1 MKKLRG
7 YIFSRP
13 FYGERVPQNI
23 QNLVIRNYCE
33 KNAFIYLLSIVE
45 YCIEETFLNLNLAI
59 SQLKNCDGIVS
70 YSLFQLPANEFMRKE
85 IVLKTLKAKKEIHFA
100 LENMKILK
108 LEDYYKISDILKN
121 NPINKRNYNI
131 FRNHVHD
138 FTNTLHQNY
147 IECYICKTRKI
158 NETNEI
164 FRPHLIC
171 LHEMY
176 INELRIKKEYISKS
190 IIIKYVNKL
199 EPKRLFYCLNKPAR
213 NKACVR

>member
-33 KNAFIYLLSIVE
+33 KNSFIYLLSIVE

-59 SQLKNCDGIVS
+59 SQLKNCDGIVA
-70 YSLFQLPANEFMRKE
+70 YSLFQLPANQSKRKE

-108 LEDYYKISDILKN
+108 LEDYYKISDILNVK
-121 NPINKRNYNI
+121 K
-131 FRNHVHD
+131 
-138 FTNTLHQNY
+138 TLF
-147 IECYICKTRKI
+147 ECPKI
-158 NETNEI
+158 
-164 FRPHLIC
+164 L
-171 LHEMY
+171 
-176 INELRIKKEYISKS
+176 
-190 IIIKYVNKL
+190 
-199 EPKRLFYCLNKPAR
+199 
-213 NKACVR
+213 